1 MYRANHDLYVTY
13 HLGGVMII
21 VITLDM
27 VHHGFNVRS
36 GITED
41 DAINNIVFHYDPV
54 FALSLVNLVV
64 ISVNVSVPL
73 VEGHMLM
80 FFFFFIVF

>member
-1 MYRANHDLYVTY
+1 MNRANHDLYVTY

-41 DAINNIVFHYDPV
+41 DAINNIVFH
-54 FALSLVNLVV
+54 LSLLLLSSYL
-64 ISVNVSVPL
+64 ISVS
-73 VEGHMLM
+73 MLLHQ
-80 FFFFFIVF
+80 IVNS

>member
-1 MYRANHDLYVTY
+1 
-13 HLGGVMII
+13 MII

-41 DAINNIVFHYDPV
+41 DAINNIVFH
-54 FALSLVNLVV
+54 LSLLLL
-64 ISVNVSVPL
+64 SS
-73 VEGHMLM
+73 GDWSMLM
-80 FFFFFIVF
+80 SLFLFVLCKFDI

>member
-1 MYRANHDLYVTY
+1 MNRANHDLYVTY
-13 HLGGVMII
+13 HLSGVMII

-41 DAINNIVFHYDPV
+41 DAINNIVFH
-54 FALSLVNLVV
+54 LSLLLLSSYL
-64 ISVNVSVPL
+64 ISVS
-73 VEGHMLM
+73 MLLHQ
-80 FFFFFIVF
+80 IVNS